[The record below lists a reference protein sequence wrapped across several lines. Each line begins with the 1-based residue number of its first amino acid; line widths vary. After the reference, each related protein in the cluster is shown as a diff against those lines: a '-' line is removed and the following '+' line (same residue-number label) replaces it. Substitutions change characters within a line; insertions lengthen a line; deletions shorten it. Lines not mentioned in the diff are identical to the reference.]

1 MPVVPLDRLPM
12 PNLKIYSFISV
23 AALSTC
29 VYVAAQ
35 VVKDP
40 NWNIVPSDMDNKGSI
55 PTGADNTTSLD
66 NRALA
71 QYVSDIF
78 TVMIREP
85 VRVWVS
91 FYSSFILFNQW
102 LCQFTP
108 VSFST

>member
-1 MPVVPLDRLPM
+1 MPVVPLDRLPV

-29 VYVAAQ
+29 VYFAAQ
-35 VVKDP
+35 VIKDP
-40 NWNIVPSDMDNKGSI
+40 NWNTVPSEMDNKGSI
-55 PTGADNTTSLD
+55 PRGADNTTILD
-66 NRALA
+66 NRTLA

-91 FYSSFILFNQW
+91 VIFSSCYNLILI
-102 LCQFTP
+102 L
-108 VSFST
+108 